1 MHSTISA
8 LVDDGKNLPS
18 PENGVMMNARTV
30 RSDVSADDGD
40 GLVHQKK
47 GVIMAKKRVL
57 GRGGRYALH

>member
-1 MHSTISA
+1 MTVKIYRR
-8 LVDDGKNLPS
+8 LKT
-18 PENGVMMNARTV
+18 VMMNARTV

-57 GRGGRYALH
+57 

>member
-47 GVIMAKKRVL
+47 GVIVAKKRVL
-57 GRGGRYALH
+57 